1 MPHSS
6 PRELVRTITEA
17 NIRRIERLAAA
28 THDHEERFSL
38 MELRAAEQ
46 DILDQ
51 LASDACHEEAP
62 GQV

>member
-1 MPHSS
+1 MPHS
-6 PRELVRTITEA
+6 RELLRSITEE

-28 THDHEERFSL
+28 THHNEERFSL

-51 LASDACHEEAP
+51 LAFDACHEEAP